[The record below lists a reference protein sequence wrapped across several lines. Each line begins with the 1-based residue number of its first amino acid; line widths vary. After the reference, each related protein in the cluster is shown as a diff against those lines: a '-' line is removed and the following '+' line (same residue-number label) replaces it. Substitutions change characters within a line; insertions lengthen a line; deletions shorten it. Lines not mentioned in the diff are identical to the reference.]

1 MAFRSVWCLAL
12 SCLVLEG
19 VVSRTMANE
28 SNSTVQYW
36 DLASENLTIPGRFAW
51 NDSLM
56 IDPNGFIGKA
66 PLLNS
71 GVWTWITT
79 VFGMPIFSV
88 FAYRAAP
95 RNCAPCSCGTNAN
108 NSKIVG
114 GHEAEIGRYPWMV
127 ALYYNNRF
135 ICGGSLINDRYVL
148 TAAHCVFGSDRS
160 RFSVKFLMH
169 DRTVPKEDS
178 FERKVSYIMTNWF
191 LNVLVFITN
200 DVALLKLSEPV
211 PLGETIIPVC
221 LPPEGNTYAG
231 QEGIVTGW
239 GKLGDG
245 TFPMK
250 LQEVHVPILSNEQ
263 CHNQTQYFR
272 FQINDRMMC
281 AGIPEGGKD
290 SCQGDSGGPMHVFDT
305 EANRFVIA
313 GVVSWGFG
321 CAQPRFPGIY
331 ARVNRFISWINFNTR
346 DAFECQHHLHF
357 LMREMR
363 VITRKIRSASDRPY
377 KSFLKCVCVFRC
389 CVEAISNLT
398 MIMNRSSSVHLM
410 AIWVLMLTTLAVPL
424 LAAPVYNSSE
434 SCDCVCGVGG
444 RTNRIVGGSEAAAH
458 QFPWLAG
465 LFRQGKLYCGASVVS
480 RNFLVTAAHCVNSFE
495 ASEIRVYLGGH
506 NIAKD
511 YTELRRVKRI
521 IDHEDFDIF
530 TFNNDIALLELDK
543 PLRYGPTIQ
552 PACLPDGSV
561 MDFTGTIGVV
571 AGWGRV
577 EEKRAPSKTLRSVEV
592 PIWSQEQCL
601 DAGYGSK
608 KISANMMCAGYHDGQ
623 KDACQGDSGGPM
635 HKMGLFGSMEVIGVV
650 SWGRGCARPNLPG
663 IYTRIVNY
671 LPWIHEKLAN
681 ECLCPPKDV
690 ARRI

>member
-1 MAFRSVWCLAL
+1 MAFRSAL
-12 SCLVLEG
+12 FLVVQCLVLQS
-19 VVSRTMANE
+19 VYTDAMASE
-28 SNSTVQYW
+28 INSTVHIR
-36 DLASENLTIPGRFAW
+36 DFTNENLTAPGRFAW
-51 NDSLM
+51 NESLM

-71 GVWTWITT
+71 GVWSWITT

-95 RNCAPCSCGTNAN
+95 RNCPPCSCGTGTN

-114 GHEAEIGRYPWMV
+114 GHEAEIGHYPWMA

-160 RFSVKFLMH
+160 LFRVKLLMH

-211 PLGETIIPVC
+211 PLGETIVPVC

-245 TFPMK
+245 TFPMR
-250 LQEVHVPILSNEQ
+250 LQEVHVPILANEE

-290 SCQGDSGGPMHVFDT
+290 SCQGDSGGPMHVFDA

-346 DAFECQHHLHF
+346 DAC
-357 LMREMR
+357 
-363 VITRKIRSASDRPY
+363 TCK
-377 KSFLKCVCVFRC
+377 
-389 CVEAISNLT
+389 
-398 MIMNRSSSVHLM
+398 
-410 AIWVLMLTTLAVPL
+410 
-424 LAAPVYNSSE
+424 
-434 SCDCVCGVGG
+434 
-444 RTNRIVGGSEAAAH
+444 
-458 QFPWLAG
+458 
-465 LFRQGKLYCGASVVS
+465 
-480 RNFLVTAAHCVNSFE
+480 
-495 ASEIRVYLGGH
+495 
-506 NIAKD
+506 
-511 YTELRRVKRI
+511 
-521 IDHEDFDIF
+521 
-530 TFNNDIALLELDK
+530 
-543 PLRYGPTIQ
+543 
-552 PACLPDGSV
+552 
-561 MDFTGTIGVV
+561 
-571 AGWGRV
+571 
-577 EEKRAPSKTLRSVEV
+577 
-592 PIWSQEQCL
+592 
-601 DAGYGSK
+601 
-608 KISANMMCAGYHDGQ
+608 
-623 KDACQGDSGGPM
+623 
-635 HKMGLFGSMEVIGVV
+635 
-650 SWGRGCARPNLPG
+650 
-663 IYTRIVNY
+663 
-671 LPWIHEKLAN
+671 
-681 ECLCPPKDV
+681 
-690 ARRI
+690 

>member
-1 MAFRSVWCLAL
+1 MAFRSVLFLIVLCFVWEGAL
-12 SCLVLEG
+12 PG
-19 VVSRTMANE
+19 VMASE
-28 SNSTVQYW
+28 PNSTVPIG
-36 DLASENLTIPGRFAW
+36 DFTSENLTAPGRFAW

-95 RNCAPCSCGTNAN
+95 RNCPPCSCGTNTN

-114 GHEAEIGRYPWMV
+114 GHEAEIGRYPWMA

-160 RFSVKFLMH
+160 RFRVKLLMH
-169 DRTVPKEDS
+169 DRAVPKEDS

-191 LNVLVFITN
+191 VNVLVFITN

-211 PLGETIIPVC
+211 PLGDTIVPVC

-245 TFPMK
+245 TFPMR
-250 LQEVHVPILSNEQ
+250 LQEVHVPILGNED
-263 CHNQTQYFR
+263 CHNQTRYFR

-290 SCQGDSGGPMHVFDT
+290 SCQGDSGGPMHVFDA

-346 DAFECQHHLHF
+346 DACTCQ
-357 LMREMR
+357 
-363 VITRKIRSASDRPY
+363 
-377 KSFLKCVCVFRC
+377 
-389 CVEAISNLT
+389 
-398 MIMNRSSSVHLM
+398 
-410 AIWVLMLTTLAVPL
+410 
-424 LAAPVYNSSE
+424 
-434 SCDCVCGVGG
+434 
-444 RTNRIVGGSEAAAH
+444 
-458 QFPWLAG
+458 
-465 LFRQGKLYCGASVVS
+465 
-480 RNFLVTAAHCVNSFE
+480 
-495 ASEIRVYLGGH
+495 
-506 NIAKD
+506 
-511 YTELRRVKRI
+511 
-521 IDHEDFDIF
+521 
-530 TFNNDIALLELDK
+530 
-543 PLRYGPTIQ
+543 
-552 PACLPDGSV
+552 
-561 MDFTGTIGVV
+561 
-571 AGWGRV
+571 
-577 EEKRAPSKTLRSVEV
+577 
-592 PIWSQEQCL
+592 
-601 DAGYGSK
+601 
-608 KISANMMCAGYHDGQ
+608 
-623 KDACQGDSGGPM
+623 
-635 HKMGLFGSMEVIGVV
+635 
-650 SWGRGCARPNLPG
+650 
-663 IYTRIVNY
+663 
-671 LPWIHEKLAN
+671 
-681 ECLCPPKDV
+681 
-690 ARRI
+690 

>member
-1 MAFRSVWCLAL
+1 AVSSNTKVLAPMCVERL
-12 SCLVLEG
+12 QKEIVKPDYNPQC
-19 VVSRTMANE
+19 
-28 SNSTVQYW
+28 
-36 DLASENLTIPGRFAW
+36 FA
-51 NDSLM
+51 
-56 IDPNGFIGKA
+56 A
-66 PLLNS
+66 
-71 GVWTWITT
+71 
-79 VFGMPIFSV
+79 
-88 FAYRAAP
+88 
-95 RNCAPCSCGTNAN
+95 CGTNAN

-346 DAFECQHHLHF
+346 DAC
-357 LMREMR
+357 
-363 VITRKIRSASDRPY
+363 TCK
-377 KSFLKCVCVFRC
+377 
-389 CVEAISNLT
+389 
-398 MIMNRSSSVHLM
+398 
-410 AIWVLMLTTLAVPL
+410 
-424 LAAPVYNSSE
+424 
-434 SCDCVCGVGG
+434 
-444 RTNRIVGGSEAAAH
+444 
-458 QFPWLAG
+458 
-465 LFRQGKLYCGASVVS
+465 
-480 RNFLVTAAHCVNSFE
+480 
-495 ASEIRVYLGGH
+495 
-506 NIAKD
+506 
-511 YTELRRVKRI
+511 
-521 IDHEDFDIF
+521 
-530 TFNNDIALLELDK
+530 
-543 PLRYGPTIQ
+543 
-552 PACLPDGSV
+552 
-561 MDFTGTIGVV
+561 
-571 AGWGRV
+571 
-577 EEKRAPSKTLRSVEV
+577 
-592 PIWSQEQCL
+592 
-601 DAGYGSK
+601 
-608 KISANMMCAGYHDGQ
+608 
-623 KDACQGDSGGPM
+623 
-635 HKMGLFGSMEVIGVV
+635 
-650 SWGRGCARPNLPG
+650 
-663 IYTRIVNY
+663 
-671 LPWIHEKLAN
+671 
-681 ECLCPPKDV
+681 
-690 ARRI
+690 